1 MQKGQTHW
9 DNAQKYR
16 SDLSPIRPM
25 NNVKIYGADTGKY
38 GTTRNG
44 LERFWRNIFG
54 GLASARFHRPPNGLG
69 LTETAQA
76 SIESM
81 RALTDEM
88 DIFSCEPHNDLLSNR
103 EENEAYTIANPGA
116 EYAVY
121 FSKGGSVVLNL
132 SIGKKVDATNV
143 LIRWRN

>member
-1 MQKGQTHW
+1 MQKQQTHW
-9 DNAQKYR
+9 DNAQKFR
-16 SDLSPIRPM
+16 AELSPIRPI

-54 GLASARFHRPPNGLG
+54 GLATARFHRPPNGLG

-76 SIESM
+76 SIKSM
-81 RALTDEM
+81 RTLTNEM
-88 DIFSCEPHNDLLSNR
+88 DIFTCEPYNDLLSNR
-103 EENEAYTIANPGA
+103 IENEAYTFANPGQ

-121 FSKGGSVVLNL
+121 FPTAAR
-132 SIGKKVDATNV
+132 SIST
-143 LIRWRN
+143 